1 MIKNIAEVNSQLN
14 NLKRFAPCCLTEV
27 KTQLYHQG
35 VVNMSDI
42 KRFKDIPEFK
52 RETLEGDIVPI
63 EDILNKELVIY
74 NYVLNDSFTFE
85 NKFAIIQASL
95 GDEVSE
101 KKFTFS
107 CGGGLIIKY
116 LEVARKNNR
125 FPFITTLTQKLG
137 KSGNNYYV
145 LE

>member
-1 MIKNIAEVNSQLN
+1 
-14 NLKRFAPCCLTEV
+14 
-27 KTQLYHQG
+27 
-35 VVNMSDI
+35 MSDI
-42 KRFKDIPEFK
+42 RRFKDIPEFK

-74 NYVLNDSFTFE
+74 NYALNDSFTFE
-85 NKFAIIQASL
+85 SKFAIIQASL